1 MSIPQFDPNHVAAHS
16 SSEDHMY
23 RAELSSR
30 DPMSSVLADN
40 PEIYFVP
47 PKRKSEWG
55 QWEFKPGSYYD
66 TTTGDKH
73 PYWKDKDLPQASKD
87 IERLRAD
94 MRQWGYCKIEED
106 VPVALANGI
115 DVAVL
120 THLDAEDLPEI
131 NAFLVDADPS
141 EV

>member
-23 RAELSSR
+23 HAELSSR

-66 TTTGDKH
+66 TTTGNKH

-87 IERLRAD
+87 IERLRGRYATVGLLQD
-94 MRQWGYCKIEED
+94 
-106 VPVALANGI
+106 
-115 DVAVL
+115 
-120 THLDAEDLPEI
+120 
-131 NAFLVDADPS
+131 
-141 EV
+141 

>member
-47 PKRKSEWG
+47 PKRRERMG
-55 QWEFKPGSYYD
+55 QVGSSD
-66 TTTGDKH
+66 RVPTTTPPLASKH
-73 PYWKDKDLPQASKD
+73 PLLA
-87 IERLRAD
+87 
-94 MRQWGYCKIEED
+94 RQRPAAGQ
-106 VPVALANGI
+106 
-115 DVAVL
+115 
-120 THLDAEDLPEI
+120 
-131 NAFLVDADPS
+131 
-141 EV
+141 